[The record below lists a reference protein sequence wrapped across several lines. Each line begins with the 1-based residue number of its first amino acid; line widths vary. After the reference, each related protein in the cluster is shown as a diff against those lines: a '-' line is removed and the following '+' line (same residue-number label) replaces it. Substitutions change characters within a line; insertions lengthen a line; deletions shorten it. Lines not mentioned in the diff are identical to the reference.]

1 MSDAI
6 GLRGQNAV
14 DFLND
19 NLSSIGTLDPL
30 DEDRH
35 KKALSIAMNVYWKR
49 LIEDNP
55 WLLDSR
61 INADYHTILMS
72 YALNFGT
79 DKYGK
84 FYNLLTYADADQRC
98 FQGG

>member
-1 MSDAI
+1 MQSVYEVK
-6 GLRGQNAV
+6 NAV

-55 WLLDSR
+55 RLLDSR

-72 YALNFGT
+72 YALTLAQTNT
-79 DKYGK
+79 ENSTIY
-84 FYNLLTYADADQRC
+84 
-98 FQGG
+98 